1 MDNKVIV
8 NNKVIE
14 NNKVIVSI
22 YGEEYPIAGDEDSS
36 HISKVADLVDSRMK
50 DIAESGR
57 VKARDK
63 VAILAAM
70 SMASELMSK
79 SEEFGNFYYEFDA
92 ELNTIIERL
101 DTALLT

>member
-1 MDNKVIV
+1 M

>member
-50 DIAESGR
+50 DIAEGGR